1 MSVVFPLTLLPF
13 QDTFSIIAALAPAL
27 APDAPSLA
35 PLMAFL
41 YPYVPFPVPRP
52 APASARL
59 SGDDGLVAVVRAS
72 VGVSGGGERSVSRLR
87 ALGLGGPLARYRS
100 IHLPNGGIIHGT
112 LDTLLSPTHPVR
124 KLWAYFCS
132 LPLDSLERDIHN
144 DDAGAPCFPRLRM
157 LALWTYAHLDQVHG
171 ARTLRKRCK
180 QVLEY
185 RWLCNDDP
193 PSKSLL
199 NDFRARFKDCFKI
212 LTAFQSASLACDPEF
227 GKVVAID
234 GTIFAAAGS
243 KHAVRKTE
251 QLPAACEK
259 IKKELEASPSVITDE
274 RRALLTARLATR
286 ERALKYALEHDLKQV
301 CLTEPT
307 AHIMPLKEG
316 GTAPARNTQ
325 WGPEATKGFI
335 KLNTVINSPS
345 DGGRLKTDV
354 EQMEETHPSPPP
366 KIVTGDAGFHDA
378 ADIAA
383 LQSKGIT
390 TVVAERGERKAP
402 GIASQFQAKHFVYNK
417 DRDAYICPERHEL
430 NRKEKKDAEHIRYY
444 GAPCHECEKKKS
456 CCENGVAGIK
466 GRTISRSLHQEAVEK
481 NQTAY
486 QSEVGVIIRKLRSI
500 HAEGVSARAKALMGF
515 RRHMTWG
522 DDHAQ
527 SEIDLLTFAMNTA
540 IVSGF
545 WRPLISNIT
554 DWIKM
559 HIK

>member
-1 MSVVFPLTLLPF
+1 M
-13 QDTFSIIAALAPAL
+13 
-27 APDAPSLA
+27 
-35 PLMAFL
+35 
-41 YPYVPFPVPRP
+41 
-52 APASARL
+52 
-59 SGDDGLVAVVRAS
+59 
-72 VGVSGGGERSVSRLR
+72 
-87 ALGLGGPLARYRS
+87 ARYRS
-100 IHLPNGGIIHGT
+100 IPLPNSGIIHGT
-112 LDTLLSPTHPVR
+112 LDSLLSPTHPVR
-124 KLWAYFCS
+124 KLWAYLCAF
-132 LPLDSLERDIHN
+132 PLDILERDIHN
-144 DDAGAPCFPRLRM
+144 DDDGAPSFPRKRI

-171 ARTLRKRCK
+171 ARTLAKRCR

-199 NDFRARFKDCFKI
+199 NVFRAHFKSHFKI
-212 LTAFQSASLACDPEF
+212 LTGFQAASLASDPEF
-227 GKVVAID
+227 GKVVPID

-243 KHAVRKTE
+243 KHAIRKTE

-259 IKKELEASPSVITDE
+259 IKRELQASPSLITDE
-274 RRALLTARLATR
+274 RRAFLTARLATR
-286 ERALKYALEHDLKQV
+286 ERALKYALEHELTQV

-307 AHIMPLKEG
+307 AHIMHLKEG

-335 KLNTVINSPS
+335 TLNTVINSPS
-345 DGGRLKTDV
+345 DGGRLKTNVLHIKED
-354 EQMEETHPSPPP
+354 HPSLPLE
-366 KIVTGDAGFHDA
+366 IVPADAGYHDA

-383 LQSKGIT
+383 LHSKGIT

-402 GIASQFQAKHFVYNK
+402 GIASQFQAKHFVYDK
-417 DRDAYICPERHEL
+417 HRDAYICPENHPL

-444 GAPCHECEKKKS
+444 GAPCHECKKKKS

-466 GRTISRSLHQEAVEK
+466 GRTISRSIHQEAVEK
-481 NQTAY
+481 NQITY
-486 QSEVGVIIRKLRSI
+486 QSEEGVMMRKLRSI

-527 SEIDLLTFAMNTA
+527 SEIDLLTFAMNTS
-540 IVSGF
+540 IVSRY
-545 WRPLISNIT
+545 WRPFISNLT
-554 DWIKM
+554 TWFSR